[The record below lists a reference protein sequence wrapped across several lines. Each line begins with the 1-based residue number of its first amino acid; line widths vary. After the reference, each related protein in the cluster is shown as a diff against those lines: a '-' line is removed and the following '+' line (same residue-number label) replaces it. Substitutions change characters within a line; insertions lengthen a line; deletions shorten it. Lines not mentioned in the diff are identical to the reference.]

1 MSKKGRP
8 RKGTAA
14 EGQPPESQELLSKT
28 RGQDANSERQKN
40 TRHKKVTADKWN
52 Q

>member
-8 RKGTAA
+8 RRGTGPQ
-14 EGQPPESQELLSKT
+14 GQPKEPQELVDKS
-28 RGQDANSERQKN
+28 RVQDVNSERQKS